1 MRPQIVYI
9 FILRLS
15 AQPFL
20 GLVGEAA
27 SPPIRLYPHSGAA
40 GICPFKKI
48 TRCIQEPWIFA
59 RAGFSSG
66 PNIDNLLRS
75 LLRSWGSFGCSISPT
90 FLEGVLKLSGFFPIV
105 PAQSGVLI
113 LSNILGGICSCCR
126 YLTIW
131 PLVWQ
136 SSCGI
141 LLVPQFPV
149 VTGAQKFLEGLLW
162 SIPVNIITAFFFPR
176 LTMEKALT
184 VCFHSLQRA
193 FFSRLSSCS
202 VRKERK
208 K

>member
-1 MRPQIVYI
+1 MSIV
-9 FILRLS
+9 
-15 AQPFL
+15 
-20 GLVGEAA
+20 V
-27 SPPIRLYPHSGAA
+27 
-40 GICPFKKI
+40 GICPMVYFHFYEGLV
-48 TRCIQEPWIFA
+48 QHL
-59 RAGFSSG
+59 GFLLFLFSLMCSIWTVSR
-66 PNIDNLLRS
+66 NKLLRVT
-75 LLRSWGSFGCSISPT
+75 LMYPYVRAAWVTP
-90 FLEGVLKLSGFFPIV
+90 PD
-105 PAQSGVLI
+105 
-113 LSNILGGICSCCR
+113 ILGGICSCCR

-162 SIPVNIITAFFFPR
+162 FIPVNIITAFFFPR